1 MAERPIIL
9 FGTPTVSRKSKR
21 PGGSSK
27 IQRPS
32 HSRQTERLEP
42 KMESLQN
49 ALITLQQSPT
59 GIEAE
64 RTFVFEVAGS
74 SDDFYTAVKSWGD
87 DAEWIFDV
95 PEEIFA
101 SDDFYEYK
109 EDKKTKERT
118 RRNDKA
124 VIGGK
129 IYCVLTNTRALDEML
144 QLWGRYKQNPNTQF
158 PTGKAGLKH
167 VFECLSDIHIWGYKE
182 RIEETG
188 ILDVWKEELQDL
200 DSRSVKCEIELF
212 FRKLHGVR
220 RQKEDDLVAT
230 IIALGGTVLGR
241 SEIEDIAYHSILADL
256 PRDAVEMLIN
266 KDENVALLT
275 AEQIMFFRPVGQAIY
290 ISDGDDIPTELSVP
304 DANGVVDEPII
315 ALFDGLPQENH
326 PFLQNHLTI
335 DDPDDYA
342 SKYTVTSRK
351 HGTSMASLVALG
363 DLSGDIRQASHKIY
377 IRPIMTPVQGLN
389 DTHEEI
395 PNDILLVDKIHEA
408 VRRLYAPEA
417 GAVAPTVKIINL
429 SIGIGYR
436 QFDRSISPLAR
447 LLDWLSYTYRV
458 LFVVS
463 AGNHYPFKGNWE
475 VGVPFSDFATCDLN
489 TRDETVINWM
499 NDNARNHRLL
509 SPSESINSL
518 TVGAVFDDESSF
530 NENVRQIVPCSNGML
545 SPISAIGKGI
555 NNSVKPD
562 IVFPGG
568 KNVVT
573 ENLVMPNAL
582 RWLETQRKPGTQS
595 AAPFIPGS
603 NIKTAYSFGT
613 SNSAALISHEASRCY
628 DALVDVFAET
638 DQEPPSEYIALLLKA
653 MLIHGAEWDSL
664 GIKFADVLGLSGR
677 QQISDNL
684 HRFFGYGKPNI
695 DRAIE
700 CAKKRITLIGYGTL
714 SDGDAHL
721 YDLPLPF
728 DFNREKIKRRLTA
741 TLVNFSPIIPARQ
754 VYRSTQLWFTFENSK
769 KHLIDDRID
778 TDWQA
783 AVRGTVQHEIFENEK
798 IVAWGEDDALQLK
811 VNCRATTDNHP
822 AGSVPYAFIASFE
835 IKSDIDVDVYA
846 KIAEKVRPRVTI
858 QPRAED
864 RGDYD
869 Q

>member
-1 MAERPIIL
+1 MVERPIIL
-9 FGTPTVSRKSKR
+9 FGTPTTSQKSNR
-21 PGGSSK
+21 GGGSAK
-27 IQRPS
+27 IQRPT
-32 HSRQTERLEP
+32 HSRQLERLEP

-49 ALITLQQSPT
+49 ALITLQQSSA

-64 RTFVFEVAGS
+64 RTLVFEVAGS

-87 DAEWIFDV
+87 NAEWIFDV

-109 EDKKTKERT
+109 EDKQTKERT
-118 RRNDKA
+118 RRDDKT

-129 IYCVLTNTRALDEML
+129 VYCVLTNARALEEML
-144 QLWGRYKQNPNTQF
+144 QLWERYKQNPNTQF
-158 PTGKAGLKH
+158 PTGKTGLKH

-188 ILDVWKEELQDL
+188 ILEVWKEELQDL
-200 DSRSVKCEIELF
+200 GLGTIKCEIELF
-212 FRKLHGVR
+212 FRKSYGVR
-220 RQKEDDLVAT
+220 RQREDDLT
-230 IIALGGTVLGR
+230 KIITSLGGTVLGR
-241 SEIEDIAYHSILADL
+241 SEIEDIAYHSVLADL
-256 PRDAVEMLIN
+256 PRDAVEKVIN
-266 KDENVALLT
+266 KNKNISLLT
-275 AEQIMFFRPVGQAIY
+275 AEQIMFFRPVGQAVY
-290 ISDGDDIPTELSVP
+290 ISEGCDLTSELNVPNVDGI
-304 DANGVVDEPII
+304 VDEPIV

-326 PFLQNHLTI
+326 PFLQNRLII

-342 SKYTVTSRK
+342 SKYTVISRK

-363 DLSGDIRQASHKIY
+363 DLSGNIRQSSHKIY
-377 IRPIMTPVQGLN
+377 VRPIMTPVQGLN

-395 PNDILLVDKIHEA
+395 PCDILLVDKIHEA
-408 VRRLYAPEA
+408 VRRLYATEA
-417 GAVAPTVKIINL
+417 GAIAPTVKIINL

-436 QFDRSISPLAR
+436 QFDRTMSPLAR

-458 LFVVS
+458 LFIVS
-463 AGNHYPFKGNWE
+463 AGNHYPFRGNWE
-475 VGVPFSDFATCDLN
+475 VNVPFTDFAACDLN
-489 TRDETVINWM
+489 VRDEAVINWIT
-499 NDNARNHRLL
+499 DNARNHRLL

-518 TVGAVFDDESSF
+518 TVGAVFDDESPF
-530 NENVRQIVPCSNGML
+530 AENTRQILPCSSGML

-568 KNVVT
+568 KNVIT
-573 ENLVMPNAL
+573 ENSTMPNAL
-582 RWLETQRKPGTQS
+582 RWLDSQRAPGMQS
-595 AAPFIPGS
+595 AAPFTPGS
-603 NIKTAYSFGT
+603 NIKTAFSFGT

-638 DQEPPSEYIALLLKA
+638 DQELPSEYVSLLLKA

-664 GIKFADVLGLSGR
+664 KDKFAGVLGLASR
-677 QQISDNL
+677 QQMADTL

-714 SDGDAHL
+714 SDGVAHL

-741 TLVNFSPIIPARQ
+741 TLVNFSPIIPTRQ
-754 VYRSTQLWFTFENSK
+754 VYRSAQLWFTRENTK
-769 KHLIDDRID
+769 KHLLDDRVD

-783 AVRGTVQHEIFENEK
+783 AVRGTVQHEIFENEE
-798 IVAWGEDDALQLK
+798 IVAWGEDDVFQLK

-822 AGSVPYAFIASFE
+822 SGDVPYVFIVSFE
-835 IKSDIDVDVYA
+835 IKSDIDVDVYS

-858 QPRAED
+858 QPMAEE